1 MLELRP
7 LGGQGFVEE
16 LGVERAIAL
25 VVTVELE
32 VRLTEPVVPLSSVV
46 TAACNVL
53 HRRERD
59 IQGSAQRLQ
68 KFQETTR

>member
-1 MLELRP
+1 MGPTHRAEVGELRP

-32 VRLTEPVVPLSSVV
+32 VRLTEPVSIR
-46 TAACNVL
+46 AA
-53 HRRERD
+53 
-59 IQGSAQRLQ
+59 S
-68 KFQETTR
+68 